1 MKSFSASRF
10 FFLSCVMLLE
20 LVAAEDEKTADAE
33 EEPLLGF
40 LDYVLLA
47 AIGGVCF
54 WWFYWRDRDSDK
66 IPEVVHIDIQNSSYD
81 FFHSMRSSPWW

>member
-1 MKSFSASRF
+1 MQRFSWMMEKLLGLSLVMMASV
-10 FFLSCVMLLE
+10 L
-20 LVAAEDEKTADAE
+20 AEETDKAEVE

-47 AIGGVCF
+47 AIAGVCF

-66 IPEVVHIDIQNSSYD
+66 IPEVGH
-81 FFHSMRSSPWW
+81 

>member
-66 IPEVVHIDIQNSSYD
+66 IPEVDHIDIQDS
-81 FFHSMRSSPWW
+81 